1 MKRRIDYTLYLCT
14 DRSLMSTDTLEEA
27 VEQAVKG
34 GCTLVQ
40 LREKDCSSLDFYH
53 TALRIKKITDRYKI
67 PLMIND
73 RADIALAVGADG
85 VHAGQ
90 SDLPCT
96 VLRAMLGDDKVIG
109 ISASTVEEAVQAQR
123 DGADYLGVGA
133 MFPTGTKSD
142 AEQVSMETLK
152 AVRGAV
158 SIPIVAIGGIGPQNA
173 AQFCGTGIDG
183 LAVISAILSKPDITA
198 AARELRAAFHP

>member
-1 MKRRIDYTLYLCT
+1 
-14 DRSLMSTDTLEEA
+14 MSTDTLEEA